1 MNILEIIFK
10 GRYFFVIVFINDESW
25 NGINL
30 VFNINF
36 VSYYMLGYVLCV
48 LIYMLYRIDYV
59 FRIRFGIEMRFIISL
74 KRLLKII
81 WFYLG
86 KFIFLGWLF
95 MDLYEFFFYFY

>member
-48 LIYMLYRIDYV
+48 LIYMLFWIDYV
-59 FRIRFGIEMRFIISL
+59 FKLRFGIEMR
-74 KRLLKII
+74 LL
-81 WFYLG
+81 
-86 KFIFLGWLF
+86 
-95 MDLYEFFFYFY
+95 